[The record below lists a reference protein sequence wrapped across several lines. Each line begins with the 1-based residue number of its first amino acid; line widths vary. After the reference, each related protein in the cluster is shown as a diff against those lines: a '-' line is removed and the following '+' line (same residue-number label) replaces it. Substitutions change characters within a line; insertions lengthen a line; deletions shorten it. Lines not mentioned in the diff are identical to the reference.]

1 MSFLNNLYD
10 LRDDKNR
17 MKILDTRFGYPF
29 FAVAQAL
36 GDMDGCF
43 VRGEHKESRYI
54 CN

>member
-36 GDMDGCF
+36 GNLDGSY
-43 VRGEHKESRYI
+43 GSGKH
-54 CN
+54 